1 MTSTNPTRNEKEELT
16 EAQKKMQFDEK
27 LNQMFRETSF
37 DSFLKVPELRSV
49 IVVFDYFRNLN
60 DAEGISKGLWL
71 HTSGNKDKPA
81 DSISGSIGATL
92 AALFHMIDEQMQQH
106 IYLTQELTELT
117 KQVVAKKKELEN
129 LK

>member
-1 MTSTNPTRNEKEELT
+1 MSSQNPMKSNEEELT
-16 EAQKKMQFDEK
+16 EEQKKMYFDEK
-27 LNQMFRETSF
+27 LNQIFREASH
-37 DSFLKVPELRSV
+37 DAFLRVPELRSV
-49 IVVFDYFRNLN
+49 VVVYDYFKDLN
-60 DAEGISKGLWL
+60 DADNISKGMWL

-106 IYLTQELTELT
+106 MYLTQELTNLT
-117 KQVVAKKKELEN
+117 KQVVARKQELEG